1 MPKYAIDYIVE
12 EQWSVE
18 VEANS
23 EDEALEIFWS
33 GDHDADRD
41 FVQSD
46 VRPDII
52 VTKIPE

>member
-33 GDHDADRD
+33 GDY
-41 FVQSD
+41 D
-46 VRPDII
+46 VDTSIAS
-52 VTKIPE
+52 